1 MPGNP
6 LFTTESEDT
15 DISIVKTLK
24 DVAADLMRDGESYPI
39 NDRDVYDSPKDAYED
54 AMISAQEMLIELIK
68 SVEFQDH
75 FVEDIDRRIGK
86 AGLSFRVEG

>member
-1 MPGNP
+1 
-6 LFTTESEDT
+6 
-15 DISIVKTLK
+15 
-24 DVAADLMRDGESYPI
+24 
-39 NDRDVYDSPKDAYED
+39 
-54 AMISAQEMLIELIK
+54 MLIELIK

>member
-6 LFTTESEDT
+6 LFTTESEDN
-15 DISIVKTLK
+15 DIAIVKTLK
-24 DVAADLMRDGESYPI
+24 DVAADLLRDEESYPI
-39 NDRDVYDSPKDAYED
+39 NDPDYYDTKQHAYKD

-75 FVEDIDRRIGK
+75 FVEDIDRRLGK

>member
-6 LFTTESEDT
+6 LFTTESEDN
-15 DISIVKTLK
+15 DIAIVKTLK
-24 DVAADLMRDGESYPI
+24 DVAADLMRGGEAEI
-39 NDRDVYDSPKDAYED
+39 RTGDYDSPKDAYKD

-75 FVEDIDRRIGK
+75 FVEDIDRRLGK